1 VACRLT
7 SAFARPAALGGLLA
21 CGGGV
26 LTVAALHVVHPAGE
40 IDPVRRTISEYA
52 LHESAWLFNLG
63 VLALAAG
70 SAAVLLALT
79 LTGLVRPA
87 SVGGIGLLLWV
98 AGLFAVV
105 YFPKHDWRIGP
116 SVGGD
121 VHRLASLV
129 AFVSLPAAA
138 IALGWFWL
146 RHPRWTGY
154 ARGTIA
160 GAALALMFFGVIVGA
175 VLLEPVTGVR
185 WWRAIPLGAVER
197 GLAVAEV
204 ATILTLG
211 LWARSAISPVVA
223 RAPVAAVPDPAS
235 PA

>member
-1 VACRLT
+1 VT
-7 SAFARPAALGGLLA
+7 SALARPAAVGGLLA
-21 CGGGV
+21 CGAGILV
-26 LTVAALHVVHPAGE
+26 VAALHAVHPADE
-40 IDPVRRTISEYA
+40 INPIRRTISEYA

-63 VLALAAG
+63 VLGLAAG

-87 SVGGIGLLLWV
+87 SVSGIGLLLWV
-98 AGLFAVV
+98 AGLLAVV

-116 SVGGD
+116 SGTGD

-138 IALGWFWL
+138 IALGWCWR
-146 RHPRWTGY
+146 RHPHWAGY
-154 ARGTIA
+154 ARYTLA
-160 GAALALMFFGVIVGA
+160 GAALASMFFGVIVGA

-204 ATILTLG
+204 LTVLTLG
-211 LWARSAISPVVA
+211 LWARSAVSPVMT
-223 RAPVAAVPDPAS
+223 S
-235 PA
+235 PAMSGTADS